1 MGIPSYF
8 SHIVKEHR
16 SILKKFRTDKNRIAI
31 HNLYMDSNSIVYDA
45 VRDLETRW
53 KGEFD
58 RRFEAK
64 LVSEVCKKIQA
75 YIDLIRPSDRVLIAF
90 DGVAPVAKMDQQQ
103 IRRYK
108 SLFGPGVEEK
118 KARWSTVAITPGTLF
133 MKKLGAA
140 VHKRFPHAI
149 VSAAD
154 VAGEGEHKIYEHIR
168 GDPAHHADTT
178 TVIYGLDADLIML
191 TLNHLEVAPSMYLFR
206 ETPEFI
212 KSLDRSL
219 SPNENYLLDIP
230 AFGRALRAE
239 SSIDHADYIFA
250 CFFLGNDFLPH
261 FPALNIR
268 THGIETMLSTY
279 EATLG
284 EGGRLVGDDCRVVWR
299 NVRKVVELLAKQE
312 EELLQREMA
321 VRAKQSKATA
331 RRKMD
336 DEERYQATPMLD
348 RRVET
353 YINPSEPGWQERYY
367 TRLFDVKVDDER
379 RKEIC
384 LNYLEG
390 LEWTLKYYT
399 NGCVDWRW
407 RYNYHYPPLFSDLV
421 RYIPYF
427 DTVLMPVSDAR
438 PVSSFVQLA
447 YVLPGKHLGLLP
459 DKVRKRLLTEHPE
472 WYRDDAGFE
481 WAYCR
486 YMWEAHAHLPYKS
499 IDELERIVHTQI

>member
-16 SILKKFRTDKNRIAI
+16 SILKKFSANSIAI

-45 VRDLETRW
+45 VRTIEEKW

-58 RRFEAK
+58 KRFEAK
-64 LVSEVCKKIQA
+64 LIKEVCNKIQG
-75 YIDLIRPSDRVLIAF
+75 YIDLIKPRGQILIAF

-108 SLFGPGVEEK
+108 SLFGPSVENK
-118 KARWSTVAITPGTLF
+118 RARWSTVAITPGTLF
-133 MKKLGAA
+133 MKHLGNA
-140 VHKRFPHAI
+140 VQKRFPRCI

-154 VAGEGEHKIYEHIR
+154 VPGEGEHKIYEHIR
-168 GDPAHHADTT
+168 GNAEYHRTTT

-191 TLNHLEVAPSMYLFR
+191 TLNHLNVAPSMYLFR

-212 KSLDRSL
+212 KSIDRSL

-230 AFGRALRAE
+230 AFGEALRFK

-250 CFFLGNDFLPH
+250 CFLLGNDFLPH

-268 THGIETMLSTY
+268 THGIETLLTAY
-279 EATLG
+279 TTALHETDH
-284 EGGRLVGDDCRVVWR
+284 LVGKNGRVIWK
-299 NVRKVVELLAKQE
+299 NVRKVISLLAQNEETLIRE
-312 EELLQREMA
+312 EEATRN
-321 VRAKQSKATA
+321 RQSKSVAN
-331 RRKMD
+331 RKMD
-336 DEERYQATPMLD
+336 EEERYQATPMLD
-348 RRVET
+348 RRVER
-353 YINPSEPGWQERYY
+353 YINPNEPGWEERYY
-367 TRLFDVKVDDER
+367 SKLFDVKIDDDR

-399 NGCVDWRW
+399 SGCVDWRW
-407 RYNYHYPPLFSDLV
+407 RYKYHYPPLFSDLV

-427 DTVLMPVSDAR
+427 DTELVSASQSTPVT
-438 PVSSFVQLA
+438 PFVQLA

-459 DKVRKRLLTEHPE
+459 DKICRRLLSDHPE
-472 WYRDDAGFE
+472 WYRDDAAFE

-486 YMWEAHAHLPYKS
+486 YMWEAHAHIPNKS
-499 IDELERIVHTQI
+499 IEKLEAILSH